1 MSIAFLGRLLKRL
14 GHARML
20 SPVFD
25 NEGLKNNTG
34 KIIPLYPLT
43 YAISQNQIRKVIENG
58 LSLVKNK
65 LDETLPDYIL
75 NEYKLLDIN
84 SASDKIHFPENFEE
98 FEKARTRLAFEELL
112 IMQLLLLNL
121 KNKCMEKQTGIEFS
135 KSVKMSDVIDKLPFR
150 LTGAQLRALEEID
163 RDMESDRVMN
173 RLLQGD
179 VGSRKNCYCNNC
191 SI

>member
-1 MSIAFLGRLLKRL
+1 
-14 GHARML
+14 ML

-75 NEYKLLDIN
+75 NQYKLLDIN
-84 SASDKIHFPENFEE
+84 SASDKIHFPE
-98 FEKARTRLAFEELL
+98 TTDS
-112 IMQLLLLNL
+112 Q
-121 KNKCMEKQTGIEFS
+121 C
-135 KSVKMSDVIDKLPFR
+135 
-150 LTGAQLRALEEID
+150 
-163 RDMESDRVMN
+163 
-173 RLLQGD
+173 
-179 VGSRKNCYCNNC
+179 
-191 SI
+191 